1 VVNIRDEKGQS
12 LTHVAVDSRNFSS
25 VQVLNELG
33 VVKNHINLPDNYGMT
48 PLHISAIN
56 FDLEIFKILLSYGP
70 NHELTDEN
78 GMTFVQYL
86 KENEE
91 LEQFE
96 EVNKILNLMNCII

>member
-1 VVNIRDEKGQS
+1 MVNIRDEKGQS
-12 LTHVAVDSRNFSS
+12 LTHVAVDSRNVSS
-25 VQVLNELG
+25 VQVLNEFG

-70 NHELTDEN
+70 NYELTDEN

-91 LEQFE
+91 LEELEQFE
-96 EVNKILNLMNCII
+96 EVIKILN